1 MTDATERVAVP
12 CPACSPGAETAH
24 EVLRS
29 GGQATVR
36 CGDCG
41 HVHKVALEAAETV
54 PLDVVVSQGGESFS
68 ATVDAPAEASIAVGE
83 EFVVD
88 TDEVLMSVRV
98 TDLETGPERRVDR
111 ATVRDVETA
120 WTRAVDNVEV
130 NVTVHPA
137 DGRHDRTESLTVAV
151 PGDHAFV
158 VGETQSFGDA
168 RFAVEQVLVRD
179 DATGY
184 PARSLDR
191 PGDEVVA
198 KDVRRVYARATG
210 GRAWSAW

>member
-12 CPACSPGAETAH
+12 CPACSPAAGVAH

-41 HVHKVALEAAETV
+41 HVHKVALERPETV
-54 PLDVVVSQGGESFS
+54 PLDVVVSQGGESFA
-68 ATVDAPAEASIAVGE
+68 ATVDAPADETLAVGE

-88 TDEVLMSVRV
+88 TEEVLMSVRI
-98 TDLETGPERRVDR
+98 TDVETGPERRVE
-111 ATVRDVETA
+111 AAAIRDVETV

-137 DGRHDRTESLTVAV
+137 DGRHDATESLTVAV

-158 VGETQSFGDA
+158 VGETQSFGDE
-168 RFAVEQVLVRD
+168 RFVVEQVLVRD

-184 PARSLDR
+184 PTRSFER
-191 PGDEVVA
+191 EGDDIPA
-198 KDVRRVYARATG
+198 KDVRRVYARATS